1 MAEAQEKIGVV
12 GAGLMGAEIAL
23 VFALAGHNVVLS
35 DTGEAALS
43 AALDR
48 LARVLDRGIP
58 RGFYKPEEKPLALA
72 RITTTVALD
81 PFATCDFVTEAV
93 FEDEAVKAETY
104 KKLDRVCQPS
114 CIFASNTSTIPIST
128 LASHV
133 GEARRPLFIGTHYF
147 SPASRMK
154 LVEII
159 PAFDTSPETIDTAMR
174 LMSEIGKTAIR
185 IKDVAGFAVNRM
197 FL

>member
-35 DTGEAALS
+35 DTGEAALT

-93 FEDEAVKAETY
+93 FEDEAVKAATY
-104 KKLDRVCQPS
+104 QKLDRVCQAS

-128 LASHV
+128 LASYV
-133 GEARRPLFIGTHYF
+133 AEALPPPLIRP
-147 SPASRMK
+147 P
-154 LVEII
+154 
-159 PAFDTSPETIDTAMR
+159 
-174 LMSEIGKTAIR
+174 
-185 IKDVAGFAVNRM
+185 
-197 FL
+197 